1 MKEPNVKKVL
11 VEVTIANGLEIE
23 ARQTSKLWSSTRN
36 SITADACSDKLC
48 NVVIPR
54 TSTSVYKY
62 SDILI
67 DF

>member
-1 MKEPNVKKVL
+1 MRVL
-11 VEVTIANGLEIE
+11 TNCAMY
-23 ARQTSKLWSSTRN
+23 RYMYS
-36 SITADACSDKLC
+36 
-48 NVVIPR
+48 VIPR